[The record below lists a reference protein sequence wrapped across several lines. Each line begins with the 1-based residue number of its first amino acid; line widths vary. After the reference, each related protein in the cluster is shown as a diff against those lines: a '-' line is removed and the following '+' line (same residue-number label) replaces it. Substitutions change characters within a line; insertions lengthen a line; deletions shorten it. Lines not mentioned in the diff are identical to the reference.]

1 MNPKKVK
8 RSHLTKLIDLSN
20 IGKAAEA
27 DLIRLGIQMAHDLL
41 GRNAYQMYD
50 GLCRITGQKH
60 DPCVIDVFLSIVDF
74 INGGEPQDWWKF
86 TAQRKAYLA
95 PI

>member
-8 RSHLTKLIDLSN
+8 RSHLTKLTDLPN
-20 IGKAAEA
+20 IGKAVEA
-27 DLIRLGIQMAHDLL
+27 DLIRLGIRMPRDLL
-41 GRNAYQMYD
+41 GRDAYQMYD
-50 GLCRITGQKH
+50 DLCRITGQKH

-74 INGGEPQDWWKF
+74 INGGEPQNWWKF

-95 PI
+95 SI

>member
-8 RSHLTKLIDLSN
+8 RSHLTKLTDLPN
-20 IGKAAEA
+20 IGKAVEA
-27 DLIRLGIQMAHDLL
+27 DLIRLGIRMPHDLL
-41 GRNAYQMYD
+41 GRDAYQMYD
-50 GLCRITGQKH
+50 DLCRITGQKH

-74 INGGEPQDWWKF
+74 INGSEPQDWWKF

-95 PI
+95 SI

>member
-8 RSHLTKLIDLSN
+8 RSHLTKLTDLPN
-20 IGKAAEA
+20 IGKAVEA
-27 DLIRLGIQMAHDLL
+27 DLIRLGIQMPHDLL
-41 GRNAYQMYD
+41 GRAPYQMYD
-50 GLCRITGQKH
+50 DLCRITGQKH

-95 PI
+95 SI

>member
-8 RSHLTKLIDLSN
+8 RSHLTKLTDLPN

-27 DLIRLGIQMAHDLL
+27 DLIRLGIRMPHDLL
-41 GRNAYQMYD
+41 G
-50 GLCRITGQKH
+50 H

-95 PI
+95 SI

>member
-8 RSHLTKLIDLSN
+8 RSHLTKLTDLPN
-20 IGKAAEA
+20 IGKAVEA
-27 DLIRLGIQMAHDLL
+27 DLIRLGIQMPHDLL
-41 GRNAYQMYD
+41 GRAPYQMYD
-50 GLCRITGQKH
+50 DLCRITGQKH

-74 INGGEPQDWWKF
+74 INGGEPQNWWKF

-95 PI
+95 SI

>member
-8 RSHLTKLIDLSN
+8 RSHLTKLTDLPN
-20 IGKAAEA
+20 IGKATEA
-27 DLIRLGIQMAHDLL
+27 DLIRLGIRIPHDLL
-41 GRNAYQMYD
+41 GRDAYQMYD
-50 GLCRITGQKH
+50 DLCRITGQKH

-74 INGGEPQDWWKF
+74 INGSEPQDWWKF

-95 PI
+95 SI

>member
-8 RSHLTKLIDLSN
+8 RSHLTKLTDLPN

-27 DLIRLGIQMAHDLL
+27 DLIRD
-41 GRNAYQMYD
+41 AYQMYD
-50 GLCRITGQKH
+50 DLCRITGQKH

-95 PI
+95 SI